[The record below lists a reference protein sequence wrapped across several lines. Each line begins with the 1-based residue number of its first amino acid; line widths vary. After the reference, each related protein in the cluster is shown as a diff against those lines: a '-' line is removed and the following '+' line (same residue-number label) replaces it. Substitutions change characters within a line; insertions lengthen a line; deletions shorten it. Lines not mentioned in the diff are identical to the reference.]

1 MSAKELFDREFYER
15 YRQKGG
21 IYVIPVEIFQ
31 VLLIDQEKLLEENEE
46 LKKQLE
52 KDKNKYIKKVE
63 KLLANDIEPDSEDF
77 YLAEIEGKSNDYDKL
92 LNCQKEFKKWLEDK
106 INFYKN
112 RNSYMV
118 SDIHGNYDLN
128 QIELEFFEE
137 VVKNYKEIIGNDTN
151 FGSKG
156 GNKDE

>member
-1 MSAKELFDREFYER
+1 MATDDMPYYQNR
-15 YRQKGG
+15 
-21 IYVIPVEIFQ
+21 IM
-31 VLLIDQEKLLEENEE
+31 LLEENQE
-46 LKKQLE
+46 LKNQLE
-52 KDKNKYIKKVE
+52 EHKNIYIKKVE
-63 KLLANDIEPDSEDF
+63 KLLANDIEPDPEDF

>member
-1 MSAKELFDREFYER
+1 
-15 YRQKGG
+15 
-21 IYVIPVEIFQ
+21 
-31 VLLIDQEKLLEENEE
+31 
-46 LKKQLE
+46 
-52 KDKNKYIKKVE
+52 
-63 KLLANDIEPDSEDF
+63 
-77 YLAEIEGKSNDYDKL
+77 
-92 LNCQKEFKKWLEDK
+92 
-106 INFYKN
+106 
-112 RNSYMV
+112 MV